1 MGPRRRVGSVVGAG
15 NAAVNGAGA
24 DEDEEAAE
32 IKEGDRVLHGVFGE
46 GLVLK
51 TAGRASESEVTVVF
65 RDAGV
70 KRLLLSF
77 ANLKKV
83 EELTGTGGV

>member
-1 MGPRRRVGSVVGAG
+1 M
-15 NAAVNGAGA
+15 
-24 DEDEEAAE
+24 
-32 IKEGDRVLHGVFGE
+32 IHGVFGE

-51 TAGRASESEVTVVF
+51 TAGQASDREVTVVF

-83 EELTGTGGV
+83 G